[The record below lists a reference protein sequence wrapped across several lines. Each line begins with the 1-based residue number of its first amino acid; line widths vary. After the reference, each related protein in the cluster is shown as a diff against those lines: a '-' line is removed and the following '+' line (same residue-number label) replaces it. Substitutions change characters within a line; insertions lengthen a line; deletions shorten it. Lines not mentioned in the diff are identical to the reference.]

1 LVPVRPLALLS
12 ALIFTGAACAP
23 TPSRPTS
30 APKPAATRAAAPAAS
45 PGASPVASAPANGEP
60 VTVGGL
66 TYNSFGFREA
76 AGEAA
81 RDLDAGDFFFKGTFL
96 RGNANQKLKLRVR
109 NTGQGV
115 HNLSIHANQKL
126 KLRVRNTGQGVH
138 NLSIPAQGVD
148 REIPTGG
155 QRVEV
160 EVTFPESGA
169 LRFFCKL
176 HESRGMNGQLLVGE
190 IEPQPV
196 ADASP
201 ANRG

>member
-1 LVPVRPLALLS
+1 MVPVRPLALLS

-30 APKPAATRAAAPAAS
+30 APKPAATRAAAPVAS
-45 PGASPVASAPANGEP
+45 PGASPVASAPENGEP

-115 HNLSIHANQKL
+115 HNLSI
-126 KLRVRNTGQGVH
+126 
-138 NLSIPAQGVD
+138 PAQGVD

-169 LRFFCKL
+169 LRFGVELPGC
-176 HESRGMNGQLLVGE
+176 HPACSQLLVVGW
-190 IEPQPV
+190 
-196 ADASP
+196 
-201 ANRG
+201 RGGRGTPE